1 MGNNIIFMGT
11 PDFAVKSLD
20 FLLRND
26 INISCVITSPD
37 KRSGRGLKISKSE
50 VKTYSELNNIK
61 VLQPDNLSDPNFI
74 KQIKK
79 VNPILIVVVAF
90 KKLPSILYKI
100 PKHGAIN
107 LHASLLPDYRGA
119 APINWCLMNNETFT
133 GVSIIKI
140 NEKIDY
146 GNILMQEKV
155 LIDQYEDFETLKNK
169 LSVIGSQILFK
180 TIDLIIQKKIE
191 GKKQVIS
198 KNDKQAPKLTSKN
211 TRIDWESSI
220 DSIIGKI
227 RGLTPKPGAWTILFN
242 GKNQIRMKILKAR
255 PVNYSMSNSNN
266 ILLIQDR
273 KISIS
278 TQNGEIEC
286 EIIQLEN
293 KKAMTAKDILNGY
306 KFSSNCY
313 VK

>member
-119 APINWCLMNNETFT
+119 APINWCLMNNETST

-155 LIDQYEDFETLKNK
+155 LIDQYEDDLHELKVLFDSAVNRANYQTLALN
-169 LSVIGSQILFK
+169 
-180 TIDLIIQKKIE
+180 KKIQDNE
-191 GKKQVIS
+191 EILSFVNAS
-198 KNDKQAPKLTSKN
+198 LSTCNSLNPK
-211 TRIDWESSI
+211 
-220 DSIIGKI
+220 
-227 RGLTPKPGAWTILFN
+227 
-242 GKNQIRMKILKAR
+242 
-255 PVNYSMSNSNN
+255 
-266 ILLIQDR
+266 
-273 KISIS
+273 S
-278 TQNGEIEC
+278 T
-286 EIIQLEN
+286 N
-293 KKAMTAKDILNGY
+293 KKAHDHK
-306 KFSSNCY
+306 KS
-313 VK
+313 KKP

>member
-1 MGNNIIFMGT
+1 MKNNVIFMGT

-20 FLLRND
+20 FLLKKN
-26 INISCVITSPD
+26 INISCVVTSPD
-37 KRSGRGLKISKSE
+37 KRSGRGLKMSKSE
-50 VKTYSELNNIK
+50 VKRYSELNNIR
-61 VLQPDNLSDPNFI
+61 VLQPDDLSNHSFI
-74 KQIKK
+74 KQIKNI
-79 VNPILIVVVAF
+79 NPSLIVVVAF
-90 KKLPSILYKI
+90 KKLPSVLYEI
-100 PKHGAIN
+100 PKHGTIN

-140 NEKIDY
+140 NKKIDC

-155 LIDQYEDFETLKNK
+155 LIDKDEDFQTLKNK
-169 LSVIGSQILFK
+169 LSAIGSKILHK
-180 TIDLIIQKKIE
+180 TIDLIIKNQIQEKQ
-191 GKKQVIS
+191 QVIS

-242 GKNQIRMKILKAR
+242 GKDQVRMKIFKAKAAS
-255 PVNYSMSNSNN
+255 YSKGNSNN
-266 ILLIQDR
+266 ILLIQDK
-273 KISIS
+273 KIFIS
-278 TQNGEIEC
+278 TRNGQIEC
-286 EIIQLEN
+286 DIIQLEN
-293 KKAMTAKDILNGY
+293 KKAMTAKDMVNGY
-306 KFSSNCY
+306 KFSSNCH

>member
-1 MGNNIIFMGT
+1 MKNNIIFMGT

-20 FLLRND
+20 FLLKK
-26 INISCVITSPD
+26 NIKISHVITSPD
-37 KRSGRGLKISKSE
+37 KRSGRGLKMNTSE
-50 VKTYSELNNIK
+50 VKIYSEFNNIK
-61 VLQPDNLSDPNFI
+61 LLQPENLSDPDFI

-79 VNPILIVVVAF
+79 INPILIVVVAF
-90 KKLPSILYKI
+90 KKLPSILFEI
-100 PKHGAIN
+100 PEYGTIN

-119 APINWCLMNNETFT
+119 APINWCLMNNEKYT

-155 LIDQYEDFETLKNK
+155 LIDKDEDFETLKNK
-169 LSVIGSQILFK
+169 LSLIGSKILHK
-180 TIDLIIQKKIE
+180 TIDLIIKNKIK

-198 KNDKQAPKLTSKN
+198 KNNKQAPKLTSKN
-211 TRIDWESSI
+211 TRINWESSI

-242 GKNQIRMKILKAR
+242 DKNEIRMKILKAR
-255 PVNYSMSNSNN
+255 PLNYSKTNSNN
-266 ILLIQDR
+266 ILLIRDK
-273 KISIS
+273 KIFIS
-278 TQNGEIEC
+278 TRNGEIEC
-286 EIIQLEN
+286 DIIQLEN
-293 KKAMTAKDILNGY
+293 KKAMTAKDMVNGY

>member
-1 MGNNIIFMGT
+1 MKNNIIFMGT

-20 FLLRND
+20 FLLKK
-26 INISCVITSPD
+26 NIKISHVITSPD
-37 KRSGRGLKISKSE
+37 KRSGRGLKMNTPE
-50 VKTYSELNNIK
+50 VKIYSEFNNIK
-61 VLQPDNLSDPNFI
+61 VLQPENLSDPDFI

-79 VNPILIVVVAF
+79 INPILIVVVAF
-90 KKLPSILYKI
+90 KKLPSILFEI
-100 PKHGAIN
+100 PKYGTIN

-119 APINWCLMNNETFT
+119 APINWCLMNNEKYT

-155 LIDQYEDFETLKNK
+155 LIDKDEDFETLKNK
-169 LSVIGSQILFK
+169 LSLIGSKILHK
-180 TIDLIIQKKIE
+180 TIDLIIKNKIK

-198 KNDKQAPKLTSKN
+198 KNNKQAPKLTSKN
-211 TRIDWESSI
+211 TRINWESSI

-242 GKNQIRMKILKAR
+242 DKNEIRMKILKAR
-255 PVNYSMSNSNN
+255 PLNYSKTNSNN
-266 ILLIQDR
+266 ILLIRDK
-273 KISIS
+273 KIFIS
-278 TQNGEIEC
+278 TRNGEIEC
-286 EIIQLEN
+286 DIIQLEN
-293 KKAMTAKDILNGY
+293 KKAMTAKDMVNGY

>member
-50 VKTYSELNNIK
+50 VKKYSELNNIK

-119 APINWCLMNNETFT
+119 APINWCLMNNETST

-155 LIDQYEDFETLKNK
+155 LIDKHEDFETLKNK
-169 LSVIGSQILFK
+169 LSSIGSEILFK
-180 TIDLIIQKKIE
+180 TIDLIIQNKIE

-242 GKNQIRMKILKAR
+242 GKNQIRMKIIKAR

>member
-119 APINWCLMNNETFT
+119 APINWCLMNNETST

-155 LIDQYEDFETLKNK
+155 LIDKHEDFETLKNK
-169 LSVIGSQILFK
+169 LSSIGSEILFK
-180 TIDLIIQKKIE
+180 TIDLIIQNKIE

>member
-61 VLQPDNLSDPNFI
+61 VLQPDNLSNPDFI

-119 APINWCLMNNETFT
+119 APINWCLMNNETST

-155 LIDQYEDFETLKNK
+155 LIDKHEDFETLKNK
-169 LSVIGSQILFK
+169 LSSIGSEILFK
-180 TIDLIIQKKIE
+180 TIDLIIQNKIE

>member
-1 MGNNIIFMGT
+1 MKNNVIFIGT

-20 FLLRND
+20 FLLKKN
-26 INISCVITSPD
+26 INISCVVTSPD
-37 KRSGRGLKISKSE
+37 KRSGRGLKMSKSE
-50 VKTYSELNNIK
+50 VKRYSELNNIR
-61 VLQPDNLSDPNFI
+61 VLQPDDLSNHSFI
-74 KQIKK
+74 KQIKNI
-79 VNPILIVVVAF
+79 NPSLIVVVAF
-90 KKLPSILYKI
+90 KKLPSVLYEI
-100 PKHGAIN
+100 PKHGTIN

-140 NEKIDY
+140 NEKIDC

-155 LIDQYEDFETLKNK
+155 LIDKDEDFQTLKNK
-169 LSVIGSQILFK
+169 LSAIGSKILHK
-180 TIDLIIQKKIE
+180 TIDLIIKNQIK
-191 GKKQVIS
+191 GKQQVIS

-242 GKNQIRMKILKAR
+242 GKDQVRMKIFKAK
-255 PVNYSMSNSNN
+255 VASYSRGNSNN
-266 ILLIQDR
+266 ILSIQDK
-273 KISIS
+273 KIFIS
-278 TQNGEIEC
+278 TRNGQIEC
-286 EIIQLEN
+286 DIIQLEN
-293 KKAMTAKDILNGY
+293 KKAMTAKDMVNGY
-306 KFSSNCY
+306 KFSSNCH

>member
-20 FLLRND
+20 FLLRNN

-37 KRSGRGLKISKSE
+37 KRSGRGLKISESE

-61 VLQPDNLSDPNFI
+61 VLQPDNLNDPNFI

-155 LIDQYEDFETLKNK
+155 LIDKHEDFETLKNK
-169 LSVIGSQILFK
+169 LSSIGSEILFK
-180 TIDLIIQKKIE
+180 TIDLIIQNKIE

-227 RGLTPKPGAWTILFN
+227 RGLSPKPGAWTILFN

>member
-1 MGNNIIFMGT
+1 MGT

-79 VNPILIVVVAF
+79 LNPILIVVVAF

-119 APINWCLMNNETFT
+119 APINWCLMNNETST

-155 LIDQYEDFETLKNK
+155 LIDKHEDFETLKNK
-169 LSVIGSQILFK
+169 LSSIGSQILFK
-180 TIDLIIQKKIE
+180 TINLIIQNKIE

>member
-1 MGNNIIFMGT
+1 MKNNIIFMGT
-11 PDFAVKSLD
+11 PGFAVKSLD
-20 FLLRND
+20 FLLKK
-26 INISCVITSPD
+26 NIKISHVITSPD
-37 KRSGRGLKISKSE
+37 KRSGRGLKMNTSE
-50 VKTYSELNNIK
+50 VKIYSEFNNIK
-61 VLQPDNLSDPNFI
+61 LLQPENLSDPDFI

-79 VNPILIVVVAF
+79 INPILIVVVAF
-90 KKLPSILYKI
+90 KKLPSILFEI
-100 PKHGAIN
+100 PEYGTIN

-119 APINWCLMNNETFT
+119 APINWCLMNNEKYT

-155 LIDQYEDFETLKNK
+155 LIDKDEDFETLKNK
-169 LSVIGSQILFK
+169 LSLIGSKILHK
-180 TIDLIIQKKIE
+180 TIDLIIKNKIK

-198 KNDKQAPKLTSKN
+198 KNNKQAPKLTSKN
-211 TRIDWESSI
+211 TRINWESSI

-242 GKNQIRMKILKAR
+242 DKNEIRMKILKAR
-255 PVNYSMSNSNN
+255 PLNYSKTNSNN
-266 ILLIQDR
+266 ILLIRDK
-273 KISIS
+273 KIFIS
-278 TQNGEIEC
+278 TRNGEIEC
-286 EIIQLEN
+286 DIIQLEN
-293 KKAMTAKDILNGY
+293 KKAMTAKDMVNGY

>member
-11 PDFAVKSLD
+11 PEFAVKSLD
-20 FLLRND
+20 FLLKNN

-61 VLQPDNLSDPNFI
+61 VLQPDNLSDVNFI

-90 KKLPSILYKI
+90 KKLPSVLYKI

-155 LIDQYEDFETLKNK
+155 LIDKHEDFGTLKNK
-169 LSVIGSQILFK
+169 LSSIGSQILFK
-180 TIDLIIQKKIE
+180 TIDLIIQNKIE

-255 PVNYSMSNSNN
+255 PVNYSISNSNN
-266 ILLIQDR
+266 ILLTQDR
-273 KISIS
+273 KIFIS

-286 EIIQLEN
+286 EIIQFEN
-293 KKAMTAKDILNGY
+293 KKAMTAKDVLNGF

-313 VK
+313 VN

>member
-1 MGNNIIFMGT
+1 MKNNIIFMGT
-11 PDFAVKSLD
+11 PGFAVKSLD
-20 FLLRND
+20 FLLKK
-26 INISCVITSPD
+26 NIKISHVITSPD
-37 KRSGRGLKISKSE
+37 KRSGRGLKMNTSE
-50 VKTYSELNNIK
+50 VKIYSEFNNIK
-61 VLQPDNLSDPNFI
+61 VLQPENLSDPDFI

-79 VNPILIVVVAF
+79 INPILIVVVAF
-90 KKLPSILYKI
+90 KKLPSILFEI
-100 PKHGAIN
+100 PKYGTIN

-119 APINWCLMNNETFT
+119 APINWCLMNNEKYT

-155 LIDQYEDFETLKNK
+155 LIDKDEDFETLKNK
-169 LSVIGSQILFK
+169 LSLIGSKILHK
-180 TIDLIIQKKIE
+180 TIDLIIKNKIK

-198 KNDKQAPKLTSKN
+198 KNNKQAPKLTSKN
-211 TRIDWESSI
+211 TRINWESSI

-242 GKNQIRMKILKAR
+242 DKNEIRMKILKAR
-255 PVNYSMSNSNN
+255 PLNYSKTNSKNN
-266 ILLIQDR
+266 LSIQDK
-273 KISIS
+273 KIFIS
-278 TQNGEIEC
+278 TRNGEIEC
-286 EIIQLEN
+286 DIVQLEN
-293 KKAMTAKDILNGY
+293 RKAMTAKDMVNGY

>member
-119 APINWCLMNNETFT
+119 APINWCLMNNETST

-155 LIDQYEDFETLKNK
+155 LIDKHEDFETLKNK
-169 LSVIGSQILFK
+169 LSSIGSEILFK
-180 TIDLIIQKKIE
+180 TIDLIIQNKIE

-198 KNDKQAPKLTSKN
+198 KNDKQAPKLTSNN

-242 GKNQIRMKILKAR
+242 GKNQLRMKILKAR

>member
-11 PDFAVKSLD
+11 PEFAVKSLD
-20 FLLRND
+20 FLLKNN

-119 APINWCLMNNETFT
+119 APINWCLMNNETST

-155 LIDQYEDFETLKNK
+155 LIDKHEDFETLKNK
-169 LSVIGSQILFK
+169 LSSIGSEILFK
-180 TIDLIIQKKIE
+180 TIDLIIQNKIE